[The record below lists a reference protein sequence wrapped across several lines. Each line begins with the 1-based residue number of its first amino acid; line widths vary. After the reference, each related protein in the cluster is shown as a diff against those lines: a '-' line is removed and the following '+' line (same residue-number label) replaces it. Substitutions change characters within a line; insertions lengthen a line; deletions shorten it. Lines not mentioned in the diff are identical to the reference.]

1 MQHGSTE
8 ALTTILRGMTGKG
21 GKSPEVKETEKT
33 NEILRGMAAVNERQE
48 QRGEKLA
55 VQEAVA

>member
-1 MQHGSTE
+1 
-8 ALTTILRGMTGKG
+8 MTGKG